1 MLLNTISTILCP
13 LVKLMKGALDYM
25 DTLHVEPWIKGSKKN
40 YTMNKML
47 SSLSDESFLNFLS
60 PSVIHS
66 STIENK
72 LITIKKFFYIRRK
85 ELNIDMNF
93 CHFKDPIDFISDIQ
107 ILNNEYENL
116 KTKENEKFYHFLR
129 IKIENEAQWTIKNR
143 YIDLGFQYK
152 INTYETFIPSL
163 QEQKKPKT
171 NIILSEDLSKTLPH
185 DNTEKDRFQNH
196 CESLLN
202 SENKNVNA
210 INCTTELLDTI
221 SSSLIPL
228 VKLMKGALE
237 SIDKIHTIPRSNH
250 IKNDFILNKVIT
262 SLQHNTFLNFLTS
275 TRVNSLN
282 TSNILITLK
291 HFFSKRHPELN
302 VNKEICYPIKN
313 LKFSSFGQHTNHQ
326 YNILKNKGFRGTEM
340 EVYHF
345 LRNRIKLIVQWA
357 IKKRYDGLGF
367 QCNLDTHETIFPSLS
382 EQSKR
387 KINKIP
393 SEDLSESLLHDNIEE
408 EMNKIPPK
416 DLPESLLHDNIEE
429 EEENLEDILLEIPNE
444 FLPINMYL

>member
-163 QEQKKPKT
+163 QEQKKPKV

-185 DNTEKDRFQNH
+185 DNTEK
-196 CESLLN
+196 E
-202 SENKNVNA
+202 
-210 INCTTELLDTI
+210 
-221 SSSLIPL
+221 
-228 VKLMKGALE
+228 M
-237 SIDKIHTIPRSNH
+237 
-250 IKNDFILNKVIT
+250 
-262 SLQHNTFLNFLTS
+262 
-275 TRVNSLN
+275 
-282 TSNILITLK
+282 NII
-291 HFFSKRHPELN
+291 
-302 VNKEICYPIKN
+302 
-313 LKFSSFGQHTNHQ
+313 
-326 YNILKNKGFRGTEM
+326 
-340 EVYHF
+340 
-345 LRNRIKLIVQWA
+345 
-357 IKKRYDGLGF
+357 
-367 QCNLDTHETIFPSLS
+367 LS
-382 EQSKR
+382 EDLFKTLPSHDNIEQE
-387 KINKIP
+387 INKIP

>member
-185 DNTEKDRFQNH
+185 DNTEK
-196 CESLLN
+196 E
-202 SENKNVNA
+202 
-210 INCTTELLDTI
+210 
-221 SSSLIPL
+221 
-228 VKLMKGALE
+228 M
-237 SIDKIHTIPRSNH
+237 
-250 IKNDFILNKVIT
+250 
-262 SLQHNTFLNFLTS
+262 
-275 TRVNSLN
+275 
-282 TSNILITLK
+282 NII
-291 HFFSKRHPELN
+291 
-302 VNKEICYPIKN
+302 
-313 LKFSSFGQHTNHQ
+313 
-326 YNILKNKGFRGTEM
+326 
-340 EVYHF
+340 
-345 LRNRIKLIVQWA
+345 
-357 IKKRYDGLGF
+357 
-367 QCNLDTHETIFPSLS
+367 LS
-382 EQSKR
+382 EDLFKTLPSHDNIEQE
-387 KINKIP
+387 INKIP

>member
-163 QEQKKPKT
+163 QEQKKPKVNIILSEDLSKTLPHDNTEKET

-185 DNTEKDRFQNH
+185 DNTEK
-196 CESLLN
+196 E
-202 SENKNVNA
+202 
-210 INCTTELLDTI
+210 
-221 SSSLIPL
+221 
-228 VKLMKGALE
+228 M
-237 SIDKIHTIPRSNH
+237 
-250 IKNDFILNKVIT
+250 
-262 SLQHNTFLNFLTS
+262 
-275 TRVNSLN
+275 
-282 TSNILITLK
+282 NII
-291 HFFSKRHPELN
+291 
-302 VNKEICYPIKN
+302 
-313 LKFSSFGQHTNHQ
+313 
-326 YNILKNKGFRGTEM
+326 
-340 EVYHF
+340 
-345 LRNRIKLIVQWA
+345 
-357 IKKRYDGLGF
+357 
-367 QCNLDTHETIFPSLS
+367 LS
-382 EQSKR
+382 EDLFKTLPSHDNIEQE
-387 KINKIP
+387 INKIP